1 MTSKRIQIL
10 LLYEPNTWID
20 DKNLWSTKSSGSS
33 SKGIHN
39 FLRFSAVALLLALPS
54 RKGLNVHF
62 GLEAFSVR
70 NLGAVNSLRGAGPR
84 GRSHQRMK
92 LPAKLSL
99 KNNIAITLIPKTA
112 SSKWRGMPSVTPFA
126 QSPSHTHTQT
136 DLRCPIC
143 LKKTFLEVNLLCE
156 HYIKPKTS

>member
-20 DKNLWSTKSSGSS
+20 DKNLC
-33 SKGIHN
+33 IHN

-92 LPAKLSL
+92 LPARLLL
-99 KNNIAITLIPKTA
+99 KNNIAITLIPKQLQA
-112 SSKWRGMPSVTPFA
+112 SEGECHLSRHLPRAPA
-126 QSPSHTHTQT
+126 RPEPHTHT
-136 DLRCPIC
+136 DRSALS
-143 LKKTFLEVNLLCE
+143 NLSQKDFSGG
-156 HYIKPKTS
+156 KPVV